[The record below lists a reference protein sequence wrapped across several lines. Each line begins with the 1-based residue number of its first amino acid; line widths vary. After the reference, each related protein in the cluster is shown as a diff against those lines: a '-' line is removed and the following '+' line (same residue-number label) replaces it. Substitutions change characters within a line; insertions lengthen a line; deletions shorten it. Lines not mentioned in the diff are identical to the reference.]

1 MISPVILAGGKGV
14 RLWPVSRETLPK
26 PYVRATGSDAT
37 LLQATLRRLAAIP
50 GTDLPLVVCN
60 AGHDFL
66 VRAQAAAT
74 GGASLMLE
82 PVGRNTAPAI
92 CAAALH
98 LQAKGAGQ
106 VPMLVLPADHAIRDE
121 AGFAAAVAAG
131 AELAAQGHLVTFA
144 IAPTF
149 PATGYGYLKMGA
161 AIDAG
166 RGQYRLD
173 RFVEKPDL
181 ATAQGFLDQGGY
193 AWNSGMFVFT
203 PDTLLA
209 AFAALQPEMLA
220 AVKAALAPA
229 AAGDAVRLDPEA
241 FARAPSISIDYAI
254 MEKAPNVASV
264 VAGFDWNDV
273 GDWQAVWS
281 IAAQDGSGNA
291 ISGNAEAIDSSGSL
305 IHSDGPLVVGVGLT
319 DMIAVAS
326 KDAVVVAP
334 KHRAQDVKLAVELL
348 ARQNREEATSGK
360 KVLRPW
366 GSYEQL
372 HIGPGFQV
380 KELTVHPG
388 AKLSLQRHKFRAE
401 HWVCIA
407 GTGVATRNDEKIPLA
422 VDTCIYMP
430 LGCIHRLENTG
441 HETLRIIEVQIGSY
455 TGEDDIERIEDVYGR
470 V

>member
-1 MISPVILAGGKGV
+1 
-14 RLWPVSRETLPK
+14 
-26 PYVRATGSDAT
+26 
-37 LLQATLRRLAAIP
+37 
-50 GTDLPLVVCN
+50 
-60 AGHDFL
+60 
-66 VRAQAAAT
+66 
-74 GGASLMLE
+74 MLE

-98 LQAKGAGQ
+98 LQARGAGH

-181 ATAQGFLDQGGY
+181 ATAQGLSRPGRLCLEQRHVRLHAGDAAGG
-193 AWNSGMFVFT
+193 
-203 PDTLLA
+203 LCRA
-209 AFAALQPEMLA
+209 AAGHAGG
-220 AVKAALAPA
+220 VKAAMGSA
-229 AAGDAVRLDPEA
+229 AAAMRPARCGGLCDRAFDLHRLRHHGEGPQCG
-241 FARAPSISIDYAI
+241 
-254 MEKAPNVASV
+254 VV

-281 IAAQDGSGNA
+281 IAAQDGNGNA

-305 IHSDGPLVVGVGLT
+305 IHSDGPLVVGVGLA

-334 KHRAQDVKLAVELL
+334 KDRAQDVKLAVELL

-380 KELTVHPG
+380 KELTVLPG

-407 GTGVATRNDEKIPLA
+407 GTGVATRNDEKIRWPSIP
-422 VDTCIYMP
+422 VSTCRWLHP
-430 LGCIHRLENTG
+430 PAREHR
-441 HETLRIIEVQIGSY
+441 
-455 TGEDDIERIEDVYGR
+455 
-470 V
+470 